1 MKKNRSL
8 HFAESV
14 SVAEARQFFLGLP
27 IKENLFKIVSVGCER
42 CLPGYLVDRKALN
55 FSVVELVVEGEGRV
69 VLDGVGY
76 SLSPG
81 SLFFYQGGEPHRIEN
96 YNCKPM
102 LKYFIAFSGTDSSLF
117 KSDFFSVQSGS
128 IRLQNYPDLSDLYEL
143 ILLNT
148 ASNSSVSEEV
158 CTNLLRVLLL
168 KVGERIDRQPTVSSR
183 SWDTY
188 ERVLLHLRKNYLRL
202 KSMKQ
207 LANET
212 HLDPAYLSR
221 VFKRFHKE
229 SPYSCLMRM
238 KMEHAASLLLK
249 SGMLVKEIAYELNFE
264 NPYHFSRS
272 FKNIIGVSPDRFSG
286 RFDS

>member
-1 MKKNRSL
+1 MKKNHPL

-14 SVAEARQFFLGLP
+14 ADARQFFLGLP
-27 IKENLFKIVSVGCER
+27 SKDNHFKIVSVGCER
-42 CLPGYLVDRKALN
+42 CLPDYVVDRKALS
-55 FSVVELVVEGEGRV
+55 FSVLELVVEGEGRV
-69 VLDGVGY
+69 VLDGIGHF
-76 SLSPG
+76 LSSG
-81 SLFFYQGGEPHRIEN
+81 SLFFYEGGVSHRIEN
-96 YNCKPM
+96 YNSKPM
-102 LKYFIAFSGTDSSLF
+102 LKYFIAFSGKDSSF
-117 KSDFFSVQSGS
+117 SQSTFFLKKTGVV
-128 IRLQNYPDLSDLYEL
+128 RLQNYPDLSDLYEL

-148 ASNSSVSEEV
+148 SSNSSVSEEV

-168 KVGERIDRQPTVSSR
+168 KVGERIDRQPRASFR
-183 SWDTY
+183 SWNTY

-207 LANET
+207 LAEEI

-229 SPYSCLMRM
+229 SPYSCLLRM

-249 SGMLVKEIAYELNFE
+249 SGSLVKEIAYELGFE

-272 FKNIIGVSPDRFSG
+272 FKKFHGVSPEGFIG
-286 RFDS
+286 RCKR

>member
-42 CLPGYLVDRKALN
+42 CLPGYLVDRKALD

-96 YNCKPM
+96 YNYKPM